1 MIPIRKKSILI
12 ILAICTIFIAGY
24 LTIDSYQEKKLVKK
38 AQTEAEIFIEKNFED
53 INEVAINKDRYNFY
67 PKALGGLSIT
77 GYVNG
82 DKNLFFNVSFA
93 TKDNKIG
100 KVTSVV
106 KPKEFP
112 AIKEECAKTFCE

>member
-1 MIPIRKKSILI
+1 MAICIILI
-12 ILAICTIFIAGY
+12 GGY
-24 LTIDSYQEKKLVKK
+24 LAVDSYKEKKLVEK
-38 AQTEAEIFIEKNFED
+38 AQTEAELFIKRNFED
-53 INEVAINKDRYNFY
+53 INEVSINKDRYNFY
-67 PKALGGLSIT
+67 PKDLGGLSIT

-82 DKNLFFNVSFA
+82 DKDLYFNVNFA

-112 AIKEECAKTFCE
+112 AIKEECAKKFCE

>member
-1 MIPIRKKSILI
+1 MIKIRKKSISIVLV
-12 ILAICTIFIAGY
+12 IFIIFIVGY

-93 TKDNKIG
+93 TNENRIG
-100 KVTSVV
+100 TVTSVV

-112 AIKEECAKTFCE
+112 ALKEECANNFCE